1 MISMKF
7 LGYPL
12 IGWSIVRAVLH
23 HIIHFPKNINYTFGT
38 WDGKI
43 CVGFHANIQIL
54 ESLDIFRKINEWNE
68 NLQRVQWIDDSSETT
83 VLRKPTNNPPQ
94 HIFELWMWLKCQYFV
109 NTCWMKHTNALN
121 RDFFLRLASSIG
133 VFSHVIQIFS
143 VRLHYGRCFCLQT
156 FFLLKYYRFFSKF
169 HFLFCLFSVWTSK
182 KNRKKYIFRILI
194 SR

>member
-121 RDFFLRLASSIG
+121 RDFFCGLLRVSEYFRTWYKFFQSAFITAAVFVCKHFFYWNITDSFRNSASCFVCFRCELRRRIG
-133 VFSHVIQIFS
+133 KN
-143 VRLHYGRCFCLQT
+143 T
-156 FFLLKYYRFFSKF
+156 FFAF
-169 HFLFCLFSVWTSK
+169 
-182 KNRKKYIFRILI
+182 
-194 SR
+194 